1 MVLKMKFNLFEN
13 NSFKMQ
19 LKSNSK
25 LIIFLGI
32 LAISSIFLKLY
43 SIDLELPLY
52 KDNLD
57 LTMRAFAHLDG
68 NFEVSPNRN
77 FGLSIFQSPF
87 LLLTNSE
94 NFLDYSKIIR
104 LLGIGVSTSS
114 IFLMYFLS
122 RKFFNQKYSLASCS
136 LFAFYPQLNQI
147 SGLGQTE
154 PLFIMSIMASLL
166 FILRKN
172 NDKLI
177 FLSFMLAGIA
187 YSIRPMGMIIIIVL
201 IIIYLINFKKNLKP
215 LKFLLCIAIFILIIL
230 PISVVRYDQYGD
242 PLYYGDVSKGF
253 VSTTS
258 MLNAINVESTS
269 ASEFINNEGIYT
281 FFELFIVSGI
291 INSIK
296 GIFAVS
302 FPYLLFLIPI
312 GILLSFKTKPEIK
325 KFILSNWILIISY
338 GLSLTI
344 VSAIVLSPRFFLPL
358 IPFLIIFSI
367 LPIQK
372 LCNLQINFKNYQNI
386 SLIVIISLILSISV
400 YYTITEFSS
409 PDKQLED
416 EKLEF
421 SRYLHDNL
429 DGNFFN
435 AGWATHYFKY
445 VEIID
450 NNQFKSYY
458 LNTDNRYSDIE
469 WLRLYGTSVEDIVN
483 DGQSLGLNYLVIED
497 KQYALFFLD
506 DLYEDEKLY
515 PYLTKIYDS
524 NDVGMKKLNV
534 KIFKINYEE
543 FFKYVG

>member
-1 MVLKMKFNLFEN
+1 MSLKI
-13 NSFKMQ
+13 NSFKIRLQ
-19 LKSNSK
+19 LNSK

-32 LAISSIFLKLY
+32 LVTFSIFLKLY
-43 SIDLELPLY
+43 SIDLEIPLY

-57 LTMRAFAHLDG
+57 LTMRAFAHLGG

-77 FGLSIFQSPF
+77 FGWSIFQSPF

-94 NFLDYSKIIR
+94 NFLDYSKIVR
-104 LLGIGVSTSS
+104 LLGIAVSTSS

-122 RKFFNQKYSLASCS
+122 RKFFNEKYSLVSSS

-154 PLFIMSIMASLL
+154 PLFIMSLMASFL

-172 NDKLI
+172 NDKVI
-177 FLSFMLAGIA
+177 FLSFLLAGIA
-187 YSIRPMGMIIIIVL
+187 YSIRPMGMIMIIIL
-201 IIIYLINFKKNLKP
+201 IVIYLVNFKKDIKP
-215 LKFLLCIAIFILIIL
+215 LKFLLCITIFFLIIL
-230 PISVVRYDQYGD
+230 PTSLVRYDQYGD

-253 VSTTS
+253 ITTTS

-269 ASEFINNEGIYT
+269 AGEFVKNEGYIA
-281 FFELFIVSGI
+281 FFESFVISGI

-296 GIFAVS
+296 GIFAAS
-302 FPYLLFLIPI
+302 FPYLIFLIPV
-312 GILLSFKTKPEIK
+312 GLFLSMKTKPEIN
-325 KFILSNWILIISY
+325 KFILSNWIMIIFY
-338 GLSLTI
+338 GLSLI
-344 VSAIVLSPRFFLPL
+344 VVSAIVLSTRFFLPL
-358 IPFLIIFSI
+358 IPFLIIISI

-372 LCNLQINFKNYQNI
+372 FCNLQINFKNYQNI
-386 SLIVIISLILSISV
+386 SLVAITLLILSISV

-409 PDKQLED
+409 PDKQLEN

-421 SRYLHDNL
+421 SRYLHNNL

-445 VEIID
+445 VGIVD

-458 LNTDNRYSDIE
+458 LNSHDQYSGIK
-469 WLRLYGTSVEDIVN
+469 WLRLYGTSVEDIVK
-483 DGQSLGLNYLVIED
+483 DGQNLGLNYLVVED
-497 KQYALFFLD
+497 RQYALSFLD
-506 DLYEDEKLY
+506 DLYEDEKPY

-524 NDVGMKKLNV
+524 NNMGMEKLHV

-543 FFKYVG
+543 FFKYVD

>member
-1 MVLKMKFNLFEN
+1 MSLKS
-13 NSFKMQ
+13 NSFKIQ
-19 LKSNSK
+19 LKLNSK

-32 LAISSIFLKLY
+32 LATFSIFLKLY
-43 SIDLELPLY
+43 SIDLEIPLY

-57 LTMRAFAHLDG
+57 LTLRAFAHLDG

-77 FGLSIFQSPF
+77 FGWSIFQSPF
-87 LLLTNSE
+87 LLLSNSE

-122 RKFFNQKYSLASCS
+122 RKFFNQKYSLVSCS

-154 PLFIMSIMASLL
+154 PLFIISLMASLL

-201 IIIYLINFKKNLKP
+201 IVIYLINFKKDLKP
-215 LKFLLCIAIFILIIL
+215 LKFLLCIIIFILIIL
-230 PISVVRYDQYGD
+230 PTSVVRYDQYGD

-253 VSTTS
+253 VTTTS

-269 ASEFINNEGIYT
+269 ASEFIKNEGISD

-296 GIFAVS
+296 GLFAAS
-302 FPYLLFLIPI
+302 FPYLIFLIPI

-325 KFILSNWILIISY
+325 KFILSNWILIIFY
-338 GLSLTI
+338 GLSLTV

-358 IPFLIIFSI
+358 IPFLIIISI

-372 LCNLQINFKNYQNI
+372 FCNLQINFKNYQNI
-386 SLIVIISLILSISV
+386 SLVVITLLILSISV
-400 YYTITEFSS
+400 YYTIAEFSS

-421 SRYLHDNL
+421 SRYLHNTL

-435 AGWATHYFKY
+435 AGWATHYFNY
-445 VEIID
+445 VGIVD

-458 LNTDNRYSDIE
+458 LDSVNLHSDIE
-469 WLRLYGTSVEDIVN
+469 WLRLYGESVEEIVR
-483 DGQSLGLNYLVIED
+483 DGQNLGLNYLVIED
-497 KQYALFFLD
+497 QQYALSFLD
-506 DLYEDEKLY
+506 DLYDNEKLY

-524 NDVGMKKLNV
+524 NDVGMEKLNV
-534 KIFKINYEE
+534 KIFKIDYKE
-543 FFKYVG
+543 FFKYVD

>member
-1 MVLKMKFNLFEN
+1 
-13 NSFKMQ
+13 
-19 LKSNSK
+19 
-25 LIIFLGI
+25 
-32 LAISSIFLKLY
+32 
-43 SIDLELPLY
+43 
-52 KDNLD
+52 
-57 LTMRAFAHLDG
+57 
-68 NFEVSPNRN
+68 
-77 FGLSIFQSPF
+77 
-87 LLLTNSE
+87 
-94 NFLDYSKIIR
+94 
-104 LLGIGVSTSS
+104 
-114 IFLMYFLS
+114 
-122 RKFFNQKYSLASCS
+122 
-136 LFAFYPQLNQI
+136 
-147 SGLGQTE
+147 
-154 PLFIMSIMASLL
+154 
-166 FILRKN
+166 
-172 NDKLI
+172 
-177 FLSFMLAGIA
+177 MLAGIA
-187 YSIRPMGMIIIIVL
+187 YSIRPMGMIIIIIL

-281 FFELFIVSGI
+281 FFESFIVSGI

-338 GLSLTI
+338 GLSLTV

-358 IPFLIIFSI
+358 IPFLIILSI

-458 LNTDNRYSDIE
+458 LNPDNQYSDIE

-524 NDVGMKKLNV
+524 NDVGMEKLNV

-543 FFKYVG
+543 FFKYVE

>member
-1 MVLKMKFNLFEN
+1 MKFNLFEN

-77 FGLSIFQSPF
+77 FGWSIFQSPF

-177 FLSFMLAGIA
+177 FFSFMLAGIA

-302 FPYLLFLIPI
+302 FPYLLFLIPV

-372 LCNLQINFKNYQNI
+372 LCNLQINFKNYQSI

-469 WLRLYGTSVEDIVN
+469 WLRLYGTSVEDILN

-543 FFKYVG
+543 FFKYMD

>member
-1 MVLKMKFNLFEN
+1 MKFNLFEN

-77 FGLSIFQSPF
+77 FGWSIFQSPF

-177 FLSFMLAGIA
+177 FFSFMLAGIA

-302 FPYLLFLIPI
+302 FPYLLFLIPV

-469 WLRLYGTSVEDIVN
+469 WLRLYGTSVEDILN

-506 DLYEDEKLY
+506 DLYEDEKSY

-543 FFKYVG
+543 FFKYMD

>member
-1 MVLKMKFNLFEN
+1 MSLKID
-13 NSFKMQ
+13 SFKIQ
-19 LKSNSK
+19 LKLNSK

-32 LAISSIFLKLY
+32 LATFSIFLKLY
-43 SIDLELPLY
+43 SIDLEIPLY

-57 LTMRAFAHLDG
+57 LTLRAFAHLDG

-77 FGLSIFQSPF
+77 FGWSIFQSPF
-87 LLLTNSE
+87 LLLSNSE

-122 RKFFNQKYSLASCS
+122 RKFFNQKYSLVSCS

-154 PLFIMSIMASLL
+154 PLFIISLMASLL

-201 IIIYLINFKKNLKP
+201 IVIYLINFKKDLKP
-215 LKFLLCIAIFILIIL
+215 LKFLLCIIIFILIIL
-230 PISVVRYDQYGD
+230 PTSVVRYDQYGD

-253 VSTTS
+253 VTTTS

-269 ASEFINNEGIYT
+269 ASEFIKNEGISD

-296 GIFAVS
+296 GLFAAS
-302 FPYLLFLIPI
+302 FPYLIFLIPI

-325 KFILSNWILIISY
+325 KFILSNWILIIFY
-338 GLSLTI
+338 GLSLTV

-358 IPFLIIFSI
+358 IPFLIIISI

-372 LCNLQINFKNYQNI
+372 FCNLQINFKNYQNI
-386 SLIVIISLILSISV
+386 SLVVITLLILSISV
-400 YYTITEFSS
+400 YYTIAEFSS

-421 SRYLHDNL
+421 SRYLHNTL

-445 VEIID
+445 VGIVD

-458 LNTDNRYSDIE
+458 LDSVNLHSDIE
-469 WLRLYGTSVEDIVN
+469 WLRLYGESVEEIVR
-483 DGQSLGLNYLVIED
+483 DGQNLGLNYLVIED
-497 KQYALFFLD
+497 QQYALSFLD
-506 DLYEDEKLY
+506 DLYDNEKLY

-524 NDVGMKKLNV
+524 NDVGMEKLNV
-534 KIFKINYEE
+534 KIFKIDYKE
-543 FFKYVG
+543 FFKYVD

>member
-1 MVLKMKFNLFEN
+1 MSLKID
-13 NSFKMQ
+13 SFKIQ
-19 LKSNSK
+19 LKLNSK

-32 LAISSIFLKLY
+32 LATFSIFLKLY
-43 SIDLELPLY
+43 SIDLEIPLY

-77 FGLSIFQSPF
+77 FGWSIFQSPF

-122 RKFFNQKYSLASCS
+122 RKFFNQKYSLVSCS

-154 PLFIMSIMASLL
+154 PLFIMSLMASLL

-177 FLSFMLAGIA
+177 FLSFLLAGIA
-187 YSIRPMGMIIIIVL
+187 YTIRPMGMIMIIVL
-201 IIIYLINFKKNLKP
+201 VFIYLINFKKNLKP
-215 LKFLLCIAIFILIIL
+215 LKFLLCITIFILIIL
-230 PISVVRYDQYGD
+230 PTSVVRYDQYGD

-258 MLNAINVESTS
+258 MLNAINVESVS
-269 ASEFINNEGIYT
+269 ADEFIKNEGISG
-281 FFELFIVSGI
+281 FFELFVVSGI

-296 GIFAVS
+296 GIFAAS
-302 FPYLLFLIPI
+302 FPYLIFLIPI
-312 GILLSFKTKPEIK
+312 GILLSFKTKPEIN
-325 KFILSNWILIISY
+325 KFILSNLVLIIFY

-358 IPFLIIFSI
+358 IPFLIIISI

-372 LCNLQINFKNYQNI
+372 FCNLQINFKNYQNI
-386 SLIVIISLILSISV
+386 SLVVITLLILSISV
-400 YYTITEFSS
+400 YYTIAEFSS

-421 SRYLHDNL
+421 SRYLHNTL

-435 AGWATHYFKY
+435 AGWSTHYFKY
-445 VEIID
+445 VGIVD

-458 LNTDNRYSDIE
+458 VDSVNMHSDIE
-469 WLRLYGTSVEDIVN
+469 WLRLYGESVEEIVR
-483 DGQSLGLNYLVIED
+483 DGQNLGLNYLVIED
-497 KQYALFFLD
+497 QQYALSFLD
-506 DLYEDEKLY
+506 DLYDNEKLY
-515 PYLTKIYDS
+515 PYLSKIYDS
-524 NDVGMKKLNV
+524 NDVGMEKLNV
-534 KIFKINYEE
+534 KIFKIDYKE
-543 FFKYVG
+543 FFKYVD

>member
-1 MVLKMKFNLFEN
+1 MSLKID
-13 NSFKMQ
+13 SFKIQ
-19 LKSNSK
+19 LKLNSK

-32 LAISSIFLKLY
+32 LATFSIFLKLY
-43 SIDLELPLY
+43 SIDLEIPLY

-57 LTMRAFAHLDG
+57 LTLRAFAHLDG

-77 FGLSIFQSPF
+77 FGWSIFQSPF
-87 LLLTNSE
+87 LLLSNSE

-104 LLGIGVSTSS
+104 LLGIGVSTLS

-122 RKFFNQKYSLASCS
+122 RKFFNQKYSLVSCS

-154 PLFIMSIMASLL
+154 PLFIMSLMASLF

-177 FLSFMLAGIA
+177 FLSFLLAGIA

-201 IIIYLINFKKNLKP
+201 IFIYLINFKKDLKP
-215 LKFLLCIAIFILIIL
+215 LKFLLCITIFILIIL
-230 PISVVRYDQYGD
+230 PTSVVRYDQYGD

-253 VSTTS
+253 VTTTS

-269 ASEFINNEGIYT
+269 ASEFIKNEGISD

-296 GIFAVS
+296 GIFAAS
-302 FPYLLFLIPI
+302 FPYLIFLIPI

-325 KFILSNWILIISY
+325 KFILSNWILIIFY
-338 GLSLTI
+338 GLSLTV

-358 IPFLIIFSI
+358 IPFLIIISI

-372 LCNLQINFKNYQNI
+372 FCNLQINFKNYQNI
-386 SLIVIISLILSISV
+386 SLVVITLLILSISV
-400 YYTITEFSS
+400 YYTIAEFSS

-421 SRYLHDNL
+421 SRYLHNTL

-435 AGWATHYFKY
+435 AGWATHYFNY
-445 VEIID
+445 VGIVD

-458 LNTDNRYSDIE
+458 LDSVNLHSDIE
-469 WLRLYGTSVEDIVN
+469 WLRLYGESVEEIVR
-483 DGQSLGLNYLVIED
+483 DGQNLGLNYLVIED
-497 KQYALFFLD
+497 QQYALSFLD
-506 DLYEDEKLY
+506 DLYDNEKLY

-524 NDVGMKKLNV
+524 NDVGMEKLNV
-534 KIFKINYEE
+534 KIFKIDYKE
-543 FFKYVG
+543 FFKYVD

>member
-1 MVLKMKFNLFEN
+1 MSLKS
-13 NSFKMQ
+13 NSFKIQ
-19 LKSNSK
+19 LKLNSK

-32 LAISSIFLKLY
+32 LATFSIFLKLY
-43 SIDLELPLY
+43 SIDLEIPLY

-57 LTMRAFAHLDG
+57 LTIRAFAHLDG

-77 FGLSIFQSPF
+77 FGWSIFQSPF
-87 LLLTNSE
+87 LLLSNSE

-122 RKFFNQKYSLASCS
+122 RKFFNQKYSLVSCS

-154 PLFIMSIMASLL
+154 PLFIISLMASLL

-201 IIIYLINFKKNLKP
+201 IVIYLINFKKDLKP
-215 LKFLLCIAIFILIIL
+215 LKFLLCIIIFILIIL
-230 PISVVRYDQYGD
+230 PTSVVRYDQYGD

-253 VSTTS
+253 VTTTS

-269 ASEFINNEGIYT
+269 ASEFIKNEGISD

-296 GIFAVS
+296 GLFAAS
-302 FPYLLFLIPI
+302 FPYLIFLIPI

-325 KFILSNWILIISY
+325 KFILSNWILIIFY
-338 GLSLTI
+338 GLSLTV

-358 IPFLIIFSI
+358 IPFLIIISI

-372 LCNLQINFKNYQNI
+372 FCNLQINFKNYQNI
-386 SLIVIISLILSISV
+386 SLVVITLLILSISV
-400 YYTITEFSS
+400 YYTIAEFSS

-421 SRYLHDNL
+421 SRYLHNNL

-458 LNTDNRYSDIE
+458 LNSEDQYSGIE
-469 WLRLYGTSVEDIVN
+469 WLRLYGTSVEDIIK
-483 DGQSLGLNYLVIED
+483 DGQNLGLNYLVIED
-497 KQYALFFLD
+497 KQYALSFLD

-515 PYLTKIYDS
+515 PYLTNIYDS
-524 NDVGMKKLNV
+524 NNVGMEKLNV

-543 FFKYVG
+543 FFKYMD

>member
-1 MVLKMKFNLFEN
+1 MKFNLFEN

-77 FGLSIFQSPF
+77 FGWSIFQSPF

>member
-77 FGLSIFQSPF
+77 FGWSIFQSPF

-524 NDVGMKKLNV
+524 NYVGMKKLNV

>member
-1 MVLKMKFNLFEN
+1 
-13 NSFKMQ
+13 
-19 LKSNSK
+19 
-25 LIIFLGI
+25 
-32 LAISSIFLKLY
+32 
-43 SIDLELPLY
+43 
-52 KDNLD
+52 
-57 LTMRAFAHLDG
+57 MRAFAHLDG

-77 FGLSIFQSPF
+77 FGWSIFQSPF

-281 FFELFIVSGI
+281 FFELFIVSWI

-445 VEIID
+445 VEIM
-450 NNQFKSYY
+450 
-458 LNTDNRYSDIE
+458 
-469 WLRLYGTSVEDIVN
+469 N
-483 DGQSLGLNYLVIED
+483 DY
-497 KQYALFFLD
+497 
-506 DLYEDEKLY
+506 
-515 PYLTKIYDS
+515 
-524 NDVGMKKLNV
+524 
-534 KIFKINYEE
+534 
-543 FFKYVG
+543 

>member
-77 FGLSIFQSPF
+77 FGWSIFQSPF

>member
-1 MVLKMKFNLFEN
+1 MKFNLFEN

-77 FGLSIFQSPF
+77 FGWSIFQSPF

-177 FLSFMLAGIA
+177 FFSFMLAGIA

-302 FPYLLFLIPI
+302 FPYLLFLIPV

-372 LCNLQINFKNYQNI
+372 LCNLQINFKNYQSI

-469 WLRLYGTSVEDIVN
+469 WLRLYGTSVEDILN

-506 DLYEDEKLY
+506 DLYEDEKSY

-543 FFKYVG
+543 FFKYMD

>member
-1 MVLKMKFNLFEN
+1 
-13 NSFKMQ
+13 
-19 LKSNSK
+19 
-25 LIIFLGI
+25 
-32 LAISSIFLKLY
+32 
-43 SIDLELPLY
+43 
-52 KDNLD
+52 
-57 LTMRAFAHLDG
+57 
-68 NFEVSPNRN
+68 
-77 FGLSIFQSPF
+77 
-87 LLLTNSE
+87 
-94 NFLDYSKIIR
+94 
-104 LLGIGVSTSS
+104 
-114 IFLMYFLS
+114 MYFLS

-253 VSTTS
+253 VST
-258 MLNAINVESTS
+258 TS

-497 KQYALFFLD
+497 KQYAL
-506 DLYEDEKLY
+506 
-515 PYLTKIYDS
+515 LTKIYDS

>member
-1 MVLKMKFNLFEN
+1 MSLKS
-13 NSFKMQ
+13 NSFKIQ
-19 LKSNSK
+19 LKLNSK

-32 LAISSIFLKLY
+32 LATFSIFLKLY
-43 SIDLELPLY
+43 SIDLEIPLY

-57 LTMRAFAHLDG
+57 LTIRAFAHLDG

-77 FGLSIFQSPF
+77 FGWSIFQSPF
-87 LLLTNSE
+87 LLLSNSE

-122 RKFFNQKYSLASCS
+122 RKFFNQKYSLVSCS

-154 PLFIMSIMASLL
+154 PLFIMSLMASLF

-177 FLSFMLAGIA
+177 FLSFLLAGIA

-201 IIIYLINFKKNLKP
+201 IFIYLINFKKDLKP
-215 LKFLLCIAIFILIIL
+215 LKFLLCIIIFILIIL
-230 PISVVRYDQYGD
+230 PTSVVRYDQYGD

-253 VSTTS
+253 VTTTS

-269 ASEFINNEGIYT
+269 ASEFIKNEGISD

-296 GIFAVS
+296 GLFAAS
-302 FPYLLFLIPI
+302 FPYLIFLIPI

-325 KFILSNWILIISY
+325 KFILSNWILIIFY
-338 GLSLTI
+338 GLSLTV

-358 IPFLIIFSI
+358 IPFLIIISI

-372 LCNLQINFKNYQNI
+372 FCNLQINFKNYQNI
-386 SLIVIISLILSISV
+386 SLVVITLLILSISV
-400 YYTITEFSS
+400 YYTIAEFSS

-421 SRYLHDNL
+421 SRYLHNTL

-445 VEIID
+445 VGIVD

-458 LNTDNRYSDIE
+458 LDSVNLHSDIE
-469 WLRLYGTSVEDIVN
+469 WLRLYGESVEEIVR
-483 DGQSLGLNYLVIED
+483 DGQNLGLNYLVIED
-497 KQYALFFLD
+497 QQYALSFLD
-506 DLYEDEKLY
+506 DLYDNEKLY

-524 NDVGMKKLNV
+524 NDVGMEKLNV
-534 KIFKINYEE
+534 KIFKIDYKE
-543 FFKYVG
+543 FFKYVD

>member
-1 MVLKMKFNLFEN
+1 MSLKID
-13 NSFKMQ
+13 SFKIQ
-19 LKSNSK
+19 LKLNSK

-32 LAISSIFLKLY
+32 LATFSIFLKLY
-43 SIDLELPLY
+43 SIDLEIPFY

-57 LTMRAFAHLDG
+57 LTIRAFAHLDG

-77 FGLSIFQSPF
+77 FGWSIFQSPF

-104 LLGIGVSTSS
+104 LLGIGVSTLS

-122 RKFFNQKYSLASCS
+122 RKFFNQKYSLVSCS

-154 PLFIMSIMASLL
+154 PLFIMSLMASLF

-177 FLSFMLAGIA
+177 FLSFLLAGIA

-201 IIIYLINFKKNLKP
+201 IFIYLINFKKDLKP
-215 LKFLLCIAIFILIIL
+215 LKFLLCITIFILIIL
-230 PISVVRYDQYGD
+230 PTSVVRYDQYGD

-253 VSTTS
+253 VTTTS

-269 ASEFINNEGIYT
+269 ASEFIKNEGISD
-281 FFELFIVSGI
+281 FFELFVVSGI

-296 GIFAVS
+296 GIFAAS
-302 FPYLLFLIPI
+302 FPYLIFLIPI

-325 KFILSNWILIISY
+325 KFILSNWILIIFY
-338 GLSLTI
+338 GLSLTV

-358 IPFLIIFSI
+358 IPFLIIISI

-372 LCNLQINFKNYQNI
+372 FCNLQINFKNYQNI
-386 SLIVIISLILSISV
+386 SLVVITLLILSISV
-400 YYTITEFSS
+400 YYTIAEFSS

-421 SRYLHDNL
+421 SRYLHNTL

-445 VEIID
+445 VGIVD

-458 LNTDNRYSDIE
+458 LDSVNLHSDIE
-469 WLRLYGTSVEDIVN
+469 WLRLYGESVEEIVR
-483 DGQSLGLNYLVIED
+483 DGQNLGLNYLVIED
-497 KQYALFFLD
+497 QQYALSFLD
-506 DLYEDEKLY
+506 DLYDNEKLY

-524 NDVGMKKLNV
+524 NDVGMEKLNV
-534 KIFKINYEE
+534 KIFKIDYKE
-543 FFKYVG
+543 FFKYVD